1 MIISEGITVTVV
13 LPVALEVLLYGIFIV
28 LFSLSIYLF
37 QQKFAPGRLYIIA
50 TVFFFLLATVSIILD
65 LFLTCYTWGSAYSA
79 AATVQAVLES
89 LFLIAG
95 IFSDVMLIHRCYR
108 LWNSRKRVIIL
119 PILGV
124 LGCFI
129 FWLVTIIERGASGA
143 FEGIALAD
151 SLRVVIMIYI
161 FATMVQNLYLS
172 GMIAGRIWWLNRR
185 FKKLFASR
193 RGQNFLGPILESALL
208 TPIFLFAW
216 LFLNLSIVGLADDG
230 LEIIRPCTLT
240 QVVGIASTMIIVR
253 IGLGIDVLAT
263 SQPYS
268 TIGDVEVPAAGPMDH
283 PEQSCIQ
290 TATANTDN
298 IQPFELKYEDH
309 EMQAAGPTAIEY
321 HLEQTCMLAGTTHTN
336 NVLSIQP
343 FELKYELPIEAQAF
357 P

>member
-1 MIISEGITVTVV
+1 MIISEGITVTVI

-28 LFSLSIYLF
+28 LFSLSIHLF

-65 LFLTCYTWGSAYSA
+65 LVLTCYTWGVAYSA
-79 AATVQAVLES
+79 EAAVQAVLES

-129 FWLVTIIERGASGA
+129 FWLVTIIKGGASSR

-151 SLRVVIMIYI
+151 SLKVVILIYI

-193 RGQNFLGPILESALL
+193 RGQKFLGPILESASL
-208 TPIFLFAW
+208 TPIFLSVW
-216 LFLNLSIVGLADDG
+216 LFLNLSIVGLADYG
-230 LEIIRPCTLT
+230 LENIIRPCTLT

-268 TIGDVEVPAAGPMDH
+268 TIGDVEVQAAGPIIIEDH
-283 PEQSCIQ
+283 PEQSCTQ
-290 TATANTDN
+290 TGTANTDN
-298 IQPFELKYEDH
+298 IQPFELKYEDP
-309 EMQAAGPTAIEY
+309 EMQAVVSTA
-321 HLEQTCMLAGTTHTN
+321 T
-336 NVLSIQP
+336 
-343 FELKYELPIEAQAF
+343 
-357 P
+357 

>member
-13 LPVALEVLLYGIFIV
+13 LPVALEVLLY
-28 LFSLSIYLF
+28 
-37 QQKFAPGRLYIIA
+37 
-50 TVFFFLLATVSIILD
+50 VSIILD
-65 LFLTCYTWGSAYSA
+65 LFLTCYTWGAAYSA
-79 AATVQAVLES
+79 EAAVQAVLES

-95 IFSDVMLIHRCYR
+95 IFSDVMLVQSYQWFYTVQIHRCYR

-129 FWLVTIIERGASGA
+129 TIIKGGASSH

-151 SLRVVIMIYI
+151 SLQVVILIYI
-161 FATMVQNLYLS
+161 LATMVQNLYLS

-193 RGQNFLGPILESALL
+193 RGQKFLGPVLESALL
-208 TPIFLFAW
+208 TPIFLSVW
-216 LFLNLSIVGLADDG
+216 LFLNLSIADDG
-230 LEIIRPCTLT
+230 LENIIRPCTLT

-268 TIGDVEVPAAGPMDH
+268 TIGDVEVQAAGPIIIEDH
-283 PEQSCIQ
+283 PEQSCTQ
-290 TATANTDN
+290 TGTANTDN
-298 IQPFELKYEDH
+298 IQPFELKYEDP
-309 EMQAAGPTAIEY
+309 EMQAAGSTAI
-321 HLEQTCMLAGTTHTN
+321 
-336 NVLSIQP
+336 
-343 FELKYELPIEAQAF
+343 
-357 P
+357 